1 MSTEPNTINQAKED
15 EKETGRTEAFSDGV
29 FAIAITLL
37 ILEVRVPHVEEGG
50 SSLLAA
56 LGELW
61 PSYLAY
67 LISFLTIAVMWVNH
81 HHMFKHIRR
90 VDNRLL
96 FFNSLLLMMIT
107 FVNFSTALLAEYIG
121 KPEQQTATLFYTGTM
136 VVNAILFNV
145 LWRHA
150 STNGRL
156 LGKNADMAQ
165 VKAITDQ
172 YWYGPVLYSV
182 AFVLAFVSVGLS
194 LALQFGLAVFFGL
207 TGSTR

>member
-1 MSTEPNTINQAKED
+1 MSTESIPLTKAAED

-37 ILEVRVPHVEEGG
+37 ILEVRVPHLEEGG
-50 SSLLAA
+50 QSLLAA

-81 HHMFKHIRR
+81 HHLFRHIKRI
-90 VDNRLL
+90 DNRLL
-96 FFNSLLLMMIT
+96 FLNSLLLMTIT

-121 KPEQQTATLFYTGTM
+121 KPEQQTATLVYTGTM

-150 STNGRL
+150 SINHRL
-156 LGKNADMAQ
+156 LGKDADMAQ

-172 YWYGPVLYSV
+172 YWYGPVLYTV
-182 AFVLAFVSVGLS
+182 AFVLAFVSIGLS

-207 TGSTR
+207 TGSSK

>member
-1 MSTEPNTINQAKED
+1 MEVNTMSTEPQND
-15 EKETGRTEAFSDGV
+15 EKETGRLEAFSDGV

-37 ILEVRVPHVEEGG
+37 ILEVRVPHLEEGG
-50 SSLLAA
+50 QSLWSA

-61 PSYLAY
+61 PAYLAY
-67 LISFLTIAVMWVNH
+67 VISFLTIAVMWVNH
-81 HHMFKHIRR
+81 HHLFRYIKRI
-90 VDNRLL
+90 DNRLL
-96 FFNSLLLMMIT
+96 FVNSLLLMSIT

-121 KPEQQTATLFYTGTM
+121 KPEQQTAALVYTGTM

-150 STNGRL
+150 SANKRL
-156 LGKNADMAQ
+156 LGKDADMAQ

-172 YWYGPVLYSV
+172 YWYGPVVYSI
-182 AFVLAFVSVGLS
+182 AFVLVFVSVGLS

-207 TGSTR
+207 TGSSK